1 MAHTASSQEKSS
13 KFALCINELRA
24 PFITA
29 SVLPMALGVALAYS
43 GQSNTAPVLTFFT
56 FLCGT
61 LIHLSANTLNDLF
74 DFKAGCDTPQV
85 NKTPFS
91 GGSGMLAGGLLSYTE
106 VKTISTI
113 LVAASLATGG
123 AVIALS
129 PGDRSVLLIFGAIGL
144 FLGIA
149 YTAPPFKLVYK
160 GLGEIAIF
168 LAFGPL
174 PVVSAYYITSGTFS
188 LASFIASIP
197 AGLMTTAIL
206 WINQFPDYSSDKK
219 ADKNNLVVVMGREKS
234 RYVYYLLVFL
244 SVLVVLAAALSGIL
258 QKWSLLGLFFL
269 FPALAASFILHKNF
283 KDTPKMIPAMGLTI
297 LSHLVLTVLMI
308 TGVLL

>member
-1 MAHTASSQEKSS
+1 MAHTVSSQEKTS
-13 KFALCINELRA
+13 KLSLYIKELRA

-43 GQSNTAPVLTFFT
+43 DQSKAEPALIFFAL
-56 FLCGT
+56 LCGT

-74 DFKAGCDTPQV
+74 DFKSGCDTSQV

-91 GGSGMLAGGLLSYTE
+91 GGSGMLAEGLLSYAE
-106 VKTISTI
+106 VKSISTI
-113 LVAASLATGG
+113 LVVLSLATGG

-174 PVVSAYYITSGTFS
+174 PVVSAYYIMSGTFS
-188 LASFIASIP
+188 FTSFIASIP
-197 AGLMTTAIL
+197 SGLMTTAIL

-219 ADKNNLVVVMGREKS
+219 ADKNNLVVAMGLEKS
-234 RYVYYLLVFL
+234 RYVYYLLVLL
-244 SVLVVLAAALSGIL
+244 SALVVLAAALSGIL
-258 QKWSLLGLFFL
+258 QKWSLLGLLFL
-269 FPALAASFILHKNF
+269 FPALAASLILHKHF

-297 LSHLVLTVLMI
+297 MSHFVLIVLMI